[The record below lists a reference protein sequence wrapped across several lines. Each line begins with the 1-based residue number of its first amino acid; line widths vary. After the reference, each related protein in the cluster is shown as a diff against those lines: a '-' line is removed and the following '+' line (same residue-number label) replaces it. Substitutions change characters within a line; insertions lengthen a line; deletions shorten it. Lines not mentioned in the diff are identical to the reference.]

1 MAGVVTM
8 EESTDYSGT
17 PDSIELFL
25 QYLCPALATRPRF
38 EQSFS
43 SESIQDEP
51 HAAPAT
57 PLIDQPLEQ

>member
-1 MAGVVTM
+1 MM

-25 QYLCPALATRPRF
+25 QYLCQALATRPRF
-38 EQSFS
+38 GQSFS
-43 SESIQDEP
+43 SESIQDES

-57 PLIDQPLEQ
+57 PLIDQSLEQ